1 MPCTYPGSFPLQVYD
16 ELGDKIRVLKIDTDE
31 NPELSSQLQVGALSA
46 VLLSCSM
53 ALSISIKPES
63 THGCQQNSAD
73 YVMIA

>member
-1 MPCTYPGSFPLQVYD
+1 MPCTDPGSFPLQVYD

-53 ALSISIKPES
+53 
-63 THGCQQNSAD
+63 
-73 YVMIA
+73 